1 MRSTR
6 GRWGAPSRLRAWSG
20 RGFGRSS
27 RRSAGRRSGF
37 TPADA
42 FLGVLEEDALGAE
55 LFADG
60 VRPREVAPGAGR
72 LPLGDEP
79 LDFLFKFDLPSPEDV
94 QVAVGVIEEGKHPR
108 GNVIVFDEERRN
120 AGEMT
125 AGKEVVRESF
135 SIPLASA

>member
-6 GRWGAPSRLRAWSG
+6 GRWGAPSRPRAWSG

-42 FLGVLEEDALGAE
+42 FLGVLAGDALGAE

-60 VRPREVAPGAGR
+60 VRPREVAPCTGR

-79 LDFLFKFDLPSPEDV
+79 LDFLFKFDLSSAEDI
-94 QVAVGVIEEGKHPR
+94 QVAVCVIEKGSH
-108 GNVIVFDEERRN
+108 RRFC
-120 AGEMT
+120 G
-125 AGKEVVRESF
+125 GSGLV
-135 SIPLASA
+135 

>member
-6 GRWGAPSRLRAWSG
+6 GRWGAPSRLRARSG

-27 RRSAGRRSGF
+27 RRGGGLRSGF

-42 FLGVLEEDALGAE
+42 FLGVLEEDARGTE

-79 LDFLFKFDLPSPEDV
+79 LDFLFKFHLSPSEDV
-94 QVAVGVIEEGKHPR
+94 QGAVR
-108 GNVIVFDEERRN
+108 GH
-120 AGEMT
+120 
-125 AGKEVVRESF
+125 
-135 SIPLASA
+135 

>member
-20 RGFGRSS
+20 RGLGRSS

-60 VRPREVAPGAGR
+60 VRPREVAPCTGR
-72 LPLGDEP
+72 FPLGDEP
-79 LDFLFKFDLPSPEDV
+79 LDFLFKFDLSSSEDV
-94 QVAVGVIEEGKHPR
+94 QVAVGVIEEGSHRRFGGGSGPLPGARPR
-108 GNVIVFDEERRN
+108 
-120 AGEMT
+120 
-125 AGKEVVRESF
+125 SF
-135 SIPLASA
+135 SGGGGQTHH

>member
-6 GRWGAPSRLRAWSG
+6 GRWGAPARVGSRSG

-27 RRSAGRRSGF
+27 RRGAGRRSVF

-42 FLGVLEEDALGAE
+42 FLGVLEVDALGPE
-55 LFADG
+55 LFADC

-79 LDFLFKFDLPSPEDV
+79 LDFLFKFDLSSSEDI
-94 QVAVGVIEEGKHPR
+94 QVAVSVSEEGSHRRLRGYPR
-108 GNVIVFDEERRN
+108 LTAIERCIALTDGVEE
-120 AGEMT
+120 
-125 AGKEVVRESF
+125 
-135 SIPLASA
+135 

>member
-1 MRSTR
+1 MRSIR
-6 GRWGAPSRLRAWSG
+6 GRWAAPSRPRARSG

-27 RRSAGRRSGF
+27 RRGGGLRSGF

-60 VRPREVAPGAGR
+60 VRPREVAPAAGR

-79 LDFLFKFDLPSPEDV
+79 LDFLFKFGLSSAEDI
-94 QVAVGVIEEGKHPR
+94 QVAVC
-108 GNVIVFDEERRN
+108 
-120 AGEMT
+120 
-125 AGKEVVRESF
+125 
-135 SIPLASA
+135 

>member
-1 MRSTR
+1 MRSIR
-6 GRWGAPSRLRAWSG
+6 GRWGARSRPGARSG

-27 RRSAGRRSGF
+27 RRSNGRRSGF

-60 VRPREVAPGAGR
+60 VRAREVAPGAGR

-79 LDFLFKFDLPSPEDV
+79 LDFLFKFDLSSSEDV
-94 QVAVGVIEEGKHPR
+94 QVAVRVIEEGSHRRFGR
-108 GNVIVFDEERRN
+108 GTRLAPVDRRV
-120 AGEMT
+120 AFADGVEQEPY
-125 AGKEVVRESF
+125 ALRQG
-135 SIPLASA
+135 